1 MLARLLLVALLTLMP
16 ATAWAETTEFDDE
29 RGYRCRL
36 DSQGVD
42 ATLYCWDQHAASPS
56 STPGTGDSWWYQCA
70 LRKYERYVRAD
81 CRDPK
86 AEWTQVTPIG
96 WWP

>member
-1 MLARLLLVALLTLMP
+1 MRGHTVAQQRAKVSRHVLVEGARP
-16 ATAWAETTEFDDE
+16 
-29 RGYRCRL
+29 RL
-36 DSQGVD
+36 PQ
-42 ATLYCWDQHAASPS
+42 
-56 STPGTGDSWWYQCA
+56 SWWYQCA